1 MKWILRAVLF
11 AAVILGSRI
20 AVANPVLC
28 SPGYQDSTCVTP
40 ISRAPTP
47 APQCSAGAGWT
58 TTSSAVW
65 QGAQWSSPGCNYQAP
80 PTCPAGTIQASGPF
94 WNGGSW
100 SQPVCAAVPP
110 PAPPSPPPPAGH
122 VLVATITTNMC
133 GTLGP
138 VNKYADGIYEVLVDF
153 PGGTVSGTWDSVF
166 AAVPSHRNQ
175 KPWIPEPSDSAYAV
189 SYLAQAYWI
198 MNPWDCGGG
207 VG

>member
-1 MKWILRAVLF
+1 MKWMLRAILICAVL
-11 AAVILGSRI
+11 LGSRI

-40 ISRAPTP
+40 ISRAPIP
-47 APQCSAGAGWT
+47 APQCSSGAGWT
-58 TTSSAVW
+58 TTASPAW

-80 PTCPAGTIQASGPF
+80 PTCQAGYTQTSAPS
-94 WNGGSW
+94 WNGSTWVGLAC
-100 SQPVCAAVPP
+100 QP
-110 PAPPSPPPPAGH
+110 PAPPPPPPPAGH
-122 VLVATITTNMC
+122 VLVATSPTNMC

-153 PGGTVSGTWDSVF
+153 PDGTVSGTWDAVF
-166 AAVPSHRNQ
+166 AAVPPHRNQ
-175 KPWIPEPSDSAYAV
+175 RPWIPEPSDSGYAV
-189 SYLAQAYWI
+189 RYLARAYWI